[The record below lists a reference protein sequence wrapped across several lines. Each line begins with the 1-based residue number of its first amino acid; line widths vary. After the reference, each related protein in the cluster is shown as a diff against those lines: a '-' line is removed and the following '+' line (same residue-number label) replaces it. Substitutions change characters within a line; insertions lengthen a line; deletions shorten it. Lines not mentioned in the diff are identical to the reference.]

1 MRILHS
7 STRVH
12 AVNDSDLWL
21 LLEQTSRR
29 AHQMITDVFASS
41 FPHFYRSRVF
51 SRSLTRAIFH
61 TVLAISLL
69 EVVRVGA
76 FYEANRAAFARLD
89 LHRIASELD
98 NFPTDIELTFRKTRA
113 AYSTKV
119 SLAVSRE
126 LPFRLELSRSIHTGF
141 SLMMAYML
149 RFGGV
154 YLDVDGAQE
163 LLPTPEVLFLTE
175 RQWAKLDDDAS
186 PWVTLAVTE
195 DTLYLF
201 GQPYM
206 SLTLA
211 HTLASS
217 ACTRDR
223 GGVARCS
230 AADAARL
237 GAALRRAAHLYGGG
251 SRLTEVTYD
260 VGTHPATQ
268 VLAHAL
274 LLCLYTV
281 GCLVGT
287 AEALLSSLIVLPC
300 VLLLRLLGLRARHY
314 YEDAPAPP
322 HGSWTKL
329 LLVATMYAATP
340 LLAAQTILTLIANDA
355 EEVLP
360 AHYYYAIHVGLAAA
374 ATRLADGALAQL
386 RAAEERLAASE
397 AQLREAEAR
406 MEDLQRALP
415 AQAVVDARQRA
426 TEAAAAAAEAVA
438 VAAATAAAGAE
449 GAAEA
454 EEAAE
459 AAAAAAEG
467 RQRRRRRWRRGRGW
481 LTRLRQQRR
490 SSGPQRRRWQARE
503 CQRSRRGG
511 CRFASLS
518 KLTERQLASLAPNAS
533 ARARRRRRRRS
544 GGPHRRRWRQTRGS
558 WQRRGARR
566 RRPDGRTSSRRRGQ
580 RRVRQN

>member
-1 MRILHS
+1 
-7 STRVH
+7 
-12 AVNDSDLWL
+12 
-21 LLEQTSRR
+21 
-29 AHQMITDVFASS
+29 MITDVFASS

-119 SLAVSRE
+119 SLTVSRE

-251 SRLTEVTYD
+251 TYEGAAAAAAGRMTYD
-260 VGTHPATQ
+260 GGTHPATQ

-459 AAAAAAEG
+459 AATAAAEKAAAEAAAAEVEARAAG
-467 RQRRRRRWRRGRGW
+467 VAAAVEAAEA
-481 LTRLRQQRR
+481 QQRAAAAAVAGAGM
-490 SSGPQRRRWQARE
+490 STEQAQRMQIRISLEANREAAAR
-503 CQRSRRGG
+503 
-511 CRFASLS
+511 
-518 KLTERQLASLAPNAS
+518 LAPNAS